1 MLRLQSDLVELCQNA
16 VDGKLDQ
23 TQIQFD
29 SRAAVGVVLAA
40 GGYPDDYRKG
50 DVISGLPQADNL
62 EAKVFHAGTKLEDG
76 KVLTAGGRVLC
87 ATALGANV
95 TAAQQA
101 AYQLVDQIHWDGVFS
116 RRDIGYRAI
125 AREKQS

>member
-1 MLRLQSDLVELCQNA
+1 
-16 VDGKLDQ
+16 
-23 TQIQFD
+23 
-29 SRAAVGVVLAA
+29 VVLAA

-50 DVISGLPQADNL
+50 DVISGLPQADSR

-76 KVLTAGGRVLC
+76 QVLTAGGRVLC
-87 ATALGANV
+87 ATALGTNV

-101 AYQLVDQIHWDGVFS
+101 AYQLVDQIQWDGVFS

-125 AREKQS
+125 SREQQK